1 MYQFFIQSENIR
13 GSEVVV
19 SDPQDVNHIKNV
31 LRIRPGE
38 KLAFCCEATGK
49 EYVCAVTTLG
59 EKEVRAS
66 IEDINGVSGELPV
79 RLVLFQG
86 LPKSDKMELIVQK
99 AVELGAAEVV
109 PVAMKRCVVKLD
121 AKKATKK
128 VTRWNEIA
136 KGAAKQSKRSCIPEV
151 TQVLSFSDALEKA
164 QGLDMILVPYE
175 DALGMEHSRE
185 IIKRTKGKS
194 SVGIFIGPEGG
205 FEEGEI
211 LQAKEAGAEVITLGH
226 RILRTETAG
235 LSVLSILMFLLE
247 EDQ

>member
-1 MYQFFIQSENIR
+1 MYQFFIEPENIQ
-13 GSEVVV
+13 GSEVAV

-49 EYVCAVTTLG
+49 EYICSVTAL
-59 EKEVRAS
+59 EEREVRAS

-99 AVELGAAEVV
+99 AVELGAAEIV

-121 AKKATKK
+121 AKKSAKK
-128 VTRWNEIA
+128 VMRWNEIA

-151 TQVLSFSDALEKA
+151 SQLLSFSDALKKA
-164 QGLDMILVPYE
+164 QELDMILVPYE

-185 IIKRTKGKS
+185 VIKSTKGKS

-211 LQAKEAGAEVITLGH
+211 LQARETGAEVITLGH

-247 EDQ
+247 EDN